1 MELPAGLSWV
11 RQRPEGREWL
21 AALPRWR
28 DECAQQWSL
37 RLGPPFPD
45 AFASLAMPADLPD
58 GTPAVL
64 KLQYPDPDSRHEA
77 DALAHWDG
85 EAAVRLLAHDPQRRA
100 LLVERC
106 RPGSPLHELACDE
119 AVDVVADLLPRLWRR
134 APGPFIPLAEEATGW
149 RHRLPEKWEHAG
161 RPYERRLV
169 DAALD
174 RLAWLID
181 SQGEQVLVNQDL
193 HAGNVL
199 RATREPW
206 LVIDPKPLLGEREFA
221 VVPIVRGVEL
231 GHSPEA
237 VRRRLDRISGALGLD
252 RERVVGWTIAHCL
265 AWSLDGDTVFTNQVE
280 VARWLVDGH

>member
-1 MELPAGLSWV
+1 MEIPAGLSWV
-11 RQRPEGREWL
+11 RRVPTGPAWL

-28 DECAQQWSL
+28 DECAQRWSL
-37 RLGPPFPD
+37 RLGQPFPY
-45 AFASLAMPADLPD
+45 AFASLAMPAVLPD
-58 GTPAVL
+58 GTAAVL

-77 DALAHWDG
+77 DALARWDG
-85 EAAVRLLAHDPQRRA
+85 DAAVRLLAHDPQRRA

-106 RPGSPLHELACDE
+106 RPGTPLHELPSDA
-119 AVDVVADLLPRLWRR
+119 AVDVVAGLLPRLWRPAG
-134 APGPFIPLAEEATGW
+134 APFTPLAEEAAGW
-149 RHRLPEKWEHAG
+149 MRHLPEKWERAG

-174 RLAWLID
+174 LLGGLVG

-206 LVIDPKPLLGEREFA
+206 LVIDPKPLAGEREFA
-221 VVPIVRGVEL
+221 VVPIVRGPEL

-237 VRRRLDRISGALGLD
+237 LRRRLDRVTGALDLD
-252 RERVVGWTIAHCL
+252 RERVRGWTIGHSL
-265 AWSLDGDTVFTNQVE
+265 AWSLAGETVFTNQVE
-280 VARWLVDGH
+280 VVRWLVDGT